1 MTESPEHKCSGT
13 ASYNLGLLPLTEV
26 RVNVLRNKTNK
37 SKYKY
42 IYNPNRSLR
51 HNNVYESTRLIFA
64 LFGNQYPLL
73 QVSRV
78 KCTYYTVVPLGGVRE
93 NTPTI

>member
-1 MTESPEHKCSGT
+1 MTESPEHECSGT

-42 IYNPNRSLR
+42 IYNPNRSLK
-51 HNNVYESTRLIFA
+51 HDHLYESERLIFA
-64 LFGNQYPLL
+64 LLGNKYPLL
-73 QVSRV
+73 QASRV
-78 KCTYYTVVPLGGVRE
+78 KCTYQSV
-93 NTPTI
+93 

>member
-1 MTESPEHKCSGT
+1 MTESPEHECSGT

-26 RVNVLRNKTNK
+26 GVNVLRNKTSK

-42 IYNPNRSLR
+42 INNPNRPLK
-51 HNNVYESTRLIFA
+51 HDHLYESKRLIFA

-73 QVSRV
+73 QASRV
-78 KCTYYTVVPLGGVRE
+78 KCTYYTV
-93 NTPTI
+93 